1 MLLCNVWFLDVI
13 EPLLAMMLLC
23 QDYVAL
29 MLLCIGSRTF
39 SSGTDVFVPVFDCTD
54 VIVQHLWWVLRVLEP
69 MVGNVVVMPMG
80 FMDVLNPLD
89 TVVSSL
95 V

>member
-1 MLLCNVWFLDVI
+1 MFLDVI

-23 QDYVAL
+23 QNYVAL

-39 SSGTDVFVPVFDCTD
+39 SSGTDVFVPVFGCTD

-69 MVGNVVVMPMG
+69 VVGNDVIMPMG